1 MKIKLSEI
9 DVVNTR
15 KFDYEIQELDDIK
28 LINPILVEVTIQKDK
43 NEYVIFGRYSTK
55 ISSICVRCLSPLEI
69 ELKDKEF
76 CGVAISEK
84 DYQKY
89 LDGLD
94 KQGLMDDKN
103 YIEIK
108 DDELDI
114 DDVVREQLI
123 LDMPQYP
130 SCTPKCED
138 ESYLE
143 KYSGEETDSRW
154 AGLMDIKIK
163 N

>member
-9 DVVNTR
+9 DVVNTK
-15 KFDYEIQELDDIK
+15 KFKYEISQLEDVD
-28 LINPILVEVTIQKDK
+28 LIGKVLVDGAIHKEK
-43 NEYVIFGRYSTK
+43 NEYIIFGKYSAK
-55 ISSICVRCLSPLEI
+55 IATTCVRCLSPLEI
-69 ELKDKEF
+69 SLDDKDF
-76 CGVAISEK
+76 YGVAISEK

-89 LDGLD
+89 LLGLD
-94 KQGLMDDKN
+94 KQGLMDDKD
-103 YIEIK
+103 YIEVK

-114 DDVVREQLI
+114 DDIVREQLI

-138 ESYLE
+138 ETYLE

-154 AGLMDIKIK
+154 AGLMNIKI
-163 N
+163 NN